1 MEQFEVNLVGEILT
15 IMLVA
20 EGTYSVYR
28 GNTFVADLTA
38 KFGESGVTW
47 YAEGIT
53 PEYAKQIGELIEEHD
68 M

>member
-15 IMLVA
+15 VMLIA

-28 GNTFVADLTA
+28 GNTFVAKLIAELGDV
-38 KFGESGVTW
+38 GVIW
-47 YAEGIT
+47 NADGIT